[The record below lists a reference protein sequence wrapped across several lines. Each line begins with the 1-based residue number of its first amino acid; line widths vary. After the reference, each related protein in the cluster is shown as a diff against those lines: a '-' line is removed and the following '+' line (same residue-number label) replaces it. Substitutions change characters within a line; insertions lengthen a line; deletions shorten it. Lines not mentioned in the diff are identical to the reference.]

1 MVVLCVSAPDVPAMV
16 AVNVPM
22 FARLPTVSVK
32 VLEEVVGFGLND
44 ADTLTG
50 KPEAD
55 KLTLP
60 ANPFDGAMV
69 MVDLPFVPR
78 AMLKVEGE
86 ADRPKFGPEVMFR
99 EIVVVLARLAHTPLM
114 VSVNVPIAAV
124 ALALRVSVLLLAVPG
139 GLKDA
144 ATPLG
149 RPEADKLTMPLNPLS
164 GLMLMTLVAVFPW
177 TTLKLPGEAISAK
190 VPVGLTVRVS
200 VV

>member
-1 MVVLCVSAPDVPAMV
+1 MVK
-16 AVNVPM
+16 VNVPM

-55 KLTLP
+55 KRTLP
-60 ANPFDGAMV
+60 ANPFDGAMAR
-69 MVDLPFVPR
+69 VDLPFVPR

-99 EIVVVLARLAHTPLM
+99 EMVVVLVRLAHTPLM

-124 ALALRVSVLLLAVPG
+124 ALALRVSELLLAVPG